1 MLGLRCY
8 VSFFSSCGW
17 QGSSLVAVHLVAA
30 SPVLEHGPGSAGS
43 VVVVREARCS
53 EAWARGVF
61 SCSGTWSLERWLC
74 GCGAWDPLL
83 QGLGTW
89 DLLVA
94 ASLVLEHRPW
104 NAGSVAVVRGT
115 HCSEAWVRGVF
126 TGQGSNLC
134 SLCWQ
139 ADSLPLSHQESP
151 RVIRLIRSLA
161 SACCHTEM

>member
-17 QGSSLVAVHLVAA
+17 QGSSLVAMHLVAA
-30 SPVLEHGPGSAGS
+30 SLVLEHGPWSVGS
-43 VVVVREARCS
+43 VVVVREAR
-53 EAWARGVF
+53 
-61 SCSGTWSLERWLC
+61 
-74 GCGAWDPLL
+74 
-83 QGLGTW
+83 
-89 DLLVA
+89 
-94 ASLVLEHRPW
+94 
-104 NAGSVAVVRGT
+104 
-115 HCSEAWVRGVF
+115 CSEAWVRGVF

-151 RVIRLIRSLA
+151 RVTRLIRSLA